1 MIFNDKIFVAGHKGL
16 VGSAIIRCLKKQ
28 GFLNIITRSHHE
40 LDLINQLEVQK
51 FFNNEKPDYVILA
64 AAKVGGI
71 YANNKFPAEFIYEN
85 IMIEANVIHASFQNN
100 VKRLLF
106 LGSTCIYPK
115 ESKQPMSEYELL
127 KGELEATNE
136 PYAIAKIAGIKICES
151 YNRQYD
157 TDFRSVMPTNLY
169 GINDNFHEL
178 NSHVI
183 PALIRRF
190 HEAKINADSDVIVW
204 GSGNAMR
211 EFLYIDDMAEASI
224 FVLGLEKSV
233 YQKNTKS
240 MLSQINIGTGVDIT
254 IREMAET
261 MKRVVGFK
269 GELKFDTSKPDGTP
283 RKLVDTS
290 RINNMGWKYQIDLE
304 EGLNKT
310 YKWYLENIN
319 S

>member
-1 MIFNDKIFVAGHKGL
+1 
-16 VGSAIIRCLKKQ
+16 
-28 GFLNIITRSHHE
+28 
-40 LDLINQLEVQK
+40 
-51 FFNNEKPDYVILA
+51 
-64 AAKVGGI
+64 
-71 YANNKFPAEFIYEN
+71 
-85 IMIEANVIHASFQNN
+85 
-100 VKRLLF
+100 
-106 LGSTCIYPK
+106 
-115 ESKQPMSEYELL
+115 
-127 KGELEATNE
+127 
-136 PYAIAKIAGIKICES
+136 
-151 YNRQYD
+151 
-157 TDFRSVMPTNLY
+157 
-169 GINDNFHEL
+169 
-178 NSHVI
+178 
-183 PALIRRF
+183 
-190 HEAKINADSDVIVW
+190 
-204 GSGNAMR
+204 
-211 EFLYIDDMAEASI
+211 MAEASI